1 LRYIALMLPEENPL
15 EPAEDDARGWRELA
29 RRRKSMLR
37 DREEEIAWLRDALK
51 RKEAVAA
58 GEPLPTIVKARPPKK
73 RW

>member
-1 LRYIALMLPEENPL
+1 MAREENPL

-29 RRRKSMLR
+29 RRRKFMLR
-37 DREEEIAWLRDALK
+37 AQEEELAWLRDALK

-58 GEPLPTIVKARPPKK
+58 GEPLPRIVRARPPKK